1 MKLRDLSAADALLE
15 DLTSHRSLK
24 SFSQTFPVPLHKNCF
39 TMVRSPKAA
48 GFHNIFCFPTWPT
61 QNSYGSRSGA
71 HSRLVPGSTSDH
83 KCPFLAFHKQIWK
96 GTLFT
101 DSLAWAGHAQ
111 ADPAQHIST
120 PSLQK
125 RVLLSAHESKLL
137 RPCFSDLFPQGV
149 RCNKCHV
156 YRRPQTFAMANLKG
170 LAIETPVFTI
180 VPTYLDADLLSLAAA
195 LTSWFLASTGRR
207 CHEATTT
214 GKAQGQLVRDT
225 RISDQSQERKCPT
238 KRSGTPDPRFDRGND
253 Y

>member
-1 MKLRDLSAADALLE
+1 
-15 DLTSHRSLK
+15 
-24 SFSQTFPVPLHKNCF
+24 
-39 TMVRSPKAA
+39 MVRSPKAA

-170 LAIETPVFTI
+170 LAIETPVF